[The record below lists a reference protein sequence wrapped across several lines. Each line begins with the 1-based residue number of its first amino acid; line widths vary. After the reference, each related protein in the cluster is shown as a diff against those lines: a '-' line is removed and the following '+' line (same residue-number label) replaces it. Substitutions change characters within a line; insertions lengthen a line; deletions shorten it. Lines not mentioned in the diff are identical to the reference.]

1 MQVFKR
7 KDGNKTLC
15 MAPWTHTYLSP
26 QTERRMCCASTEKAT
41 SFKQYIDTGSDAKE
55 YNPKTLDEHWN
66 SEHMKSVR
74 RRMMAGEELPE
85 CQVCNNKLLNTDVY
99 RTYFNSLFGHKEEDL
114 WRLTNADGSTE
125 MPVVSFDYRFSN
137 LCNFKCRM
145 CGDMLSSSWEAEQRK
160 NEMWS
165 PWAKPWM
172 AEPVRS
178 KIKQFQEDEVEKEF
192 ARAVDNHLIEEIYWV
207 GGEPLM
213 YEQHWKYMKQ
223 IVDQG
228 DADKV
233 YVRYNTNLSRTKY
246 KGIDL
251 YNDLLVH
258 FKDWQIC
265 ASIDGTGQIGE
276 WIRDGLNYEKWL
288 QNFKD
293 GVAIKRNSRQMRLDV
308 TLTLPGLL
316 EIKNLFR
323 LSKRFNVEMLT
334 KVVFTFTP
342 DIVLSP
348 LALPRKLLNEIVDEL
363 LDFIEPRADRNQRS
377 LVDVL
382 KNLKTRPNIE
392 ETWPDTFKRQLQEGK
407 IYQEDI
413 GRLRKDYKKITLPQ
427 ILSQDDRLIDW
438 WEAVG

>member
-1 MQVFKR
+1 MFKR

-276 WIRDGLNYEKWL
+276 WIRDGLDYEKWL

-316 EIKNLFR
+316 EVKNLFR

-348 LALPRKLLNEIVDEL
+348 LALPRKLLDEIVDEL
-363 LDFIEPRADRNQRS
+363 LDFIEPRADRNQQS
-377 LVDVL
+377 LIDVL
-382 KNLKTRPNIE
+382 KNLKIRPNIE

-427 ILSQDDRLIDW
+427 ILSQDDRLINW

>member
-1 MQVFKR
+1 MFKR

-160 NEMWS
+160 NDMWS

-276 WIRDGLNYEKWL
+276 WIRDGLDYEKWL

-316 EIKNLFR
+316 EVKNLFR

-363 LDFIEPRADRNQRS
+363 LDFIEPRADRNQQS
-377 LVDVL
+377 LIDVL
-382 KNLKTRPNIE
+382 KNLKIRPNIE

>member
-1 MQVFKR
+1 MREFRR
-7 KDGNKTLC
+7 KDGNNTLC

-26 QTERRMCCASTEKAT
+26 QTERRICCASTEKAT
-41 SFKQYIDTGSDAKE
+41 SFKQYIDTDSDQKE
-55 YNPKTLDEHWN
+55 YSPKTLDQHWN

-74 RRMMAGEELPE
+74 RRMMAGEQLPE

-99 RTYFNSLFGHKEEDL
+99 RTYFNSLFGHKEDEL
-114 WRLTNADGSTE
+114 WRLTKSDGSTE

-172 AEPVRS
+172 AEPTRS
-178 KIKQFQEDEVEKEF
+178 KIKEFQEDQVEKEF

-223 IVDQG
+223 IVDNG

-251 YNDLLVH
+251 YKDLLVH

-265 ASIDGTGQIGE
+265 ASIDGTGPTGE

-293 GVAIKRNSRQMRLDV
+293 GVAIKRHSRQMRLDV
-308 TLTLPGLL
+308 TLTTPGLL
-316 EIKNLFR
+316 EVKNLFR

-348 LALPRKLLNEIVDEL
+348 LALPRPLLNEIVDEL
-363 LDFIEPRADRNQRS
+363 LDFVEPRADKNQQS

-382 KNLKTRPNIE
+382 QNLKTRPNIE
-392 ETWPDTFKRQLQEGK
+392 ETWPDVFKTKLQEGK

-427 ILSQDDRLIDW
+427 ILSQDDRLIEW
-438 WEAVG
+438 WDAIG

>member
-178 KIKQFQEDEVEKEF
+178 RIKQFQEDEVEKEF

-265 ASIDGTGQIGE
+265 ASIDGTGEIGE
-276 WIRDGLNYEKWL
+276 WIRDGLDYEKWL

-293 GVAIKRNSRQMRLDV
+293 GVAIKRDSRQMRLDV
-308 TLTLPGLL
+308 TLTTPGLS
-316 EIKNLFR
+316 EVRNLFR

-334 KVVFTFTP
+334 KVVFTFSP

-363 LDFIEPRADRNQRS
+363 LEFIEPRADRNQKS

-392 ETWPDTFKRQLQEGK
+392 ETWPETFKKELQEGK

-413 GRLRKDYKKITLPQ
+413 GRLRRDYKKVTLPQ

-438 WEAVG
+438 WEAIG

>member
-1 MQVFKR
+1 MKEYR
-7 KDGNKTLC
+7 IKEGNKRLC

-26 QTERRMCCASTEKAT
+26 QTERRMCCASTEKAE
-41 SFKQYIDTGSDAKE
+41 SFKQYIDTGSDQKE

-85 CQVCNNKLLNTDVY
+85 CQVCNNQLLNTDVY
-99 RTYFNSLFGHKEEDL
+99 RTYFNSLFGHKEDELWKLTDED
-114 WRLTNADGSTE
+114 GYTE

-145 CGDMLSSSWEAEQRK
+145 CGDMLSSSWESEQRK
-160 NEMWS
+160 SKMWS
-165 PWAKPWM
+165 PTAKPWM
-172 AEPVRS
+172 ADPVRS
-178 KIKQFQEDEVEKEF
+178 KIKQFQEDQVEKEF

-223 IVDQG
+223 IVDYG

-251 YNDLLVH
+251 YKDLLVH

-265 ASIDGTGQIGE
+265 ASIDATGEIGE
-276 WIRDGLNYEKWL
+276 WIRTGLNYEQWL

-293 GVAIKRNSRQMRLDV
+293 GLAIKTHPRQMRLDV
-308 TLTLPGLL
+308 TLTTPGLL
-316 EIKNLFR
+316 DVKNLFR
-323 LSKRFNVEMLT
+323 LSKQLNVDMLT
-334 KVVFTFTP
+334 KVIFTFSP

-348 LALPRKLLNEIVDEL
+348 LALPRKLLDEIVDEL
-363 LDFIEPRADRNQRS
+363 LDFIVPRADQNQQS
-377 LVDVL
+377 LIDVL
-382 KNLKTRPNIE
+382 QQLKKRPTIAE
-392 ETWPDTFKRQLQEGK
+392 IWPDQAEQKLQEGK

-413 GRLRKDYKKITLPQ
+413 GRLRQDYKKTTIDQ
-427 ILSQDDRLIDW
+427 IFMQDQRLIDW
-438 WEAVG
+438 WDNLG

>member
-114 WRLTNADGSTE
+114 WRLTNSDGSTE

-178 KIKQFQEDEVEKEF
+178 RIKQFQEDEVEKEF

-265 ASIDGTGQIGE
+265 ASIDGTGEIGE
-276 WIRDGLNYEKWL
+276 WIRDGLDYEKWL

-293 GVAIKRNSRQMRLDV
+293 GVEIKRDSRQMRLDV
-308 TLTLPGLL
+308 TLTTPGLL
-316 EIKNLFR
+316 EVKNLFR

-334 KVVFTFTP
+334 KVVFTFSP
-342 DIVLSP
+342 NIVLSP

-363 LDFIEPRADRNQRS
+363 LEFIEPRADRNQKS

-392 ETWPDTFKRQLQEGK
+392 ETWPETFKKELQEGK

-413 GRLRKDYKKITLPQ
+413 GRLRRDYKKVTLPQ

-438 WEAVG
+438 WEAIG